1 MNTDFTI
8 AVQCENYENRLCW
21 MLSSIAQQ
29 IDGLIPITF
38 MIAHR
43 TRKTEI
49 YVRIKEIFS
58 KSGFDIVLTG
68 HDKMALQYRG
78 LIRNIQLGACQT
90 EWMLFSDCDMV
101 YNPQYF
107 ELLAKVVRKDE
118 YSDKRDGML
127 IAGRYSNPIEETNAL
142 VDGFSYPQQISAA
155 WDRADVLEKIRRG
168 NVGAGYFQLINM
180 KHCPHGGYYVDPTKC
195 RDRAWYSKDGT
206 SSGMHK
212 TRSDHQFRRRIGKKT
227 RLPQW
232 FSQHQIHL
240 NHMRDN
246 QEGFHLEQVR

>member
-1 MNTDFTI
+1 MGMDFTI
-8 AVQCENYENRLCW
+8 AVQCENFENRLCW

-29 IDGLIPITF
+29 TNSQIPITF
-38 MIAHR
+38 AIAHR
-43 TRKTEI
+43 TNRTEI

-68 HDKMALQYRG
+68 HDKLSLQYRG
-78 LIRNIQLGACQT
+78 LTRNVQLGACQT
-90 EWMLFSDCDMV
+90 EWLLFADCDMV

-107 ELLAKVVRKDE
+107 EFLVKELKREE
-118 YSDKRDGML
+118 YVDKRDN
-127 IAGRYSNPIEETNAL
+127 IITAGRYSNPVEETNAL
-142 VDGFSYPQQISAA
+142 VDEFSYPQQISAA
-155 WDRADVLEKIRRG
+155 WNRADVLEKIRRG

-180 KHCPHGGYYVDPTKC
+180 KHCPHDGYYVDPTRCK
-195 RDRAWYSKDGT
+195 DRAWYAKTGE
-206 SSGMHK
+206 SSGMAK
-212 TRSDHQFRRRIGKKT
+212 AKSDQQFRRRIGKKT
-227 RLPQW
+227 KLPRW